1 MKVVILMENSTCR
14 DTVACAHGLSMYI
27 ETDKHKILFD
37 MGPDAQFIDNAK
49 ELGVDLT
56 QVDIAFLS
64 HAHNDHCGGLEAFL
78 KLNDR
83 AKVYMQKAVW
93 GQYYVVTPSKCAY
106 IGMDAVLK
114 NYEDRFVLCDGVQK
128 LDEELTVFS
137 AVPAR
142 MSS

>member
-49 ELGVDLT
+49 ALGVDLT

-64 HAHNDHCGGLEAFL
+64 HEMCIR
-78 KLNDR
+78 DR
-83 AKVYMQKAVW
+83 DSLSRRYS
-93 GQYYVVTPSKCAY
+93 T
-106 IGMDAVLK
+106 
-114 NYEDRFVLCDGVQK
+114 
-128 LDEELTVFS
+128 
-137 AVPAR
+137 
-142 MSS
+142 SSPLS